1 MPLLAIRLI
10 IFKIIFAVLSVVCQF
25 RTKMNISSD
34 EPDIATDGR
43 IDSEGLEMLESI
55 DWRRVIR
62 HMHHREL
69 QSVLPRL
76 PSFTIHNMNS

>member
-1 MPLLAIRLI
+1 
-10 IFKIIFAVLSVVCQF
+10 
-25 RTKMNISSD
+25 MNISSD

-62 HMHHREL
+62 HMHHRGL
-69 QSVLPRL
+69 TAVCSPTT
-76 PSFTIHNMNS
+76 SFIHNPQYELMI